1 MKIFYPILVLAVLL
15 GAPAQAHSFLAEGGA
30 YDMFV
35 EGTTVILKEVRLLLP
50 IVALGL
56 LISLWK
62 ADGLISAWP
71 ANIVGNVLG
80 VPLAV
85 LVSDKIILVYL
96 LIGVFVALIAA
107 LTPKRNAIEIRGF
120 ALVLGIGSMLSA
132 LEGHEFFEL
141 PVAIYLGLI
150 FGLNLVLAATANIS
164 GLILSTFKA
173 NWINIAIRAISS
185 WTAAI
190 GILIFA
196 VNFK

>member
-1 MKIFYPILVLAVLL
+1 MKIFYPILVFAVLF
-15 GAPAQAHSFLAEGGA
+15 GAPAEAHSFLAEGGA

-35 EGTTVILKEVRLLLP
+35 EGTTVIFKDVRLLLP

-56 LISLWK
+56 LIALWK
-62 ADGLISAWP
+62 ADGLIIAWP
-71 ANIVGNVLG
+71 ANIAGNVLG

-96 LIGVFVALIAA
+96 LIGVFVGLIAS
-107 LTPKRNAIEIRGF
+107 LTPKRSATEIKVF
-120 ALVLGIGSMLSA
+120 ALVLGLISMLSA

-141 PVAIYLGLI
+141 PLAIYLGLI

-164 GLILSTFKA
+164 GLIMSTFRTK
-173 NWINIAIRAISS
+173 WVKIAIRAICS

-196 VNFK
+196 ANFQ